1 VTPHHT
7 VFEDRFAARI
17 TQHEILDDHEP
28 EQAVVDRIYA
38 FLAMVNRRFGGAQA
52 TIARFEEASRSW
64 KPGERIEVLD
74 IASGAADVPR
84 ALIQWGREHGF
95 DVRVTALDIS
105 QSALDYARRA
115 GPGNARLRLLCAD
128 IRRPFCQDQSFDY
141 VTSALFF
148 HHLTDAQIIETL
160 RLSDRIAR
168 RGIVVNDLVR
178 SPRAW
183 LLTWLLTWPFH
194 PILHHDGPLSV
205 RRALTPDEM
214 LALARQ
220 AGMPW
225 LSIGRHFGERMT
237 LAGERPSEAA
247 EERSLP
253 STKYEVRST
262 K

>member
-1 VTPHHT
+1 MIPHYA
-7 VFEDRFAARI
+7 VFADRFATRI
-17 TQHEILDDHEP
+17 NQREILDDHEP

-38 FLAMVNRRFGGAQA
+38 FLSMVNRRFGGAQA
-52 TIARFEEASRSW
+52 TIARFETLSRSW
-64 KPGERIEVLD
+64 QPGERIEVLD

-84 ALIQWGREHGF
+84 ALIAWGRGRGF

-105 QSALDYARRA
+105 KSALDYARRA
-115 GPGNARLRLLCAD
+115 APPDVRLRLLCAD
-128 IRRPFCQDQSFDY
+128 ISRPFCPDRSFDY

-148 HHLTDAQIIETL
+148 HHLTDAQIVDTL
-160 RLSDRIAR
+160 RLSDRLAR

-214 LALARQ
+214 LALARE
-220 AGMPW
+220 ADVPW
-225 LSIGRHFGERMT
+225 LSSDRHFGERMT
-237 LAGERPSEAA
+237 LAGERPCEAA
-247 EERSLP
+247 TSR
-253 STKYEVRST
+253 R
-262 K
+262 